1 MNEPTAV
8 APLAGGKTRRDV
20 CAGVALGAALAL
32 VAATFFLISPPPG
45 ETYPGAIPWR
55 AGSWLHRV
63 VEAMSLGGRLVSVRG
78 VEIKDFALHLAAA
91 TGLLLA
97 AVILARRGGGAA
109 APPRGP
115 VRHAQVLLGLWVGL
129 SLLSGLWA
137 GDAELARGQALLY
150 AINVAWAVALAVAL
164 PTRLVRPLL
173 QGILL
178 LSALAGAL
186 CVWYFHERNPY
197 HRPGFP
203 LGNPATLAAALL
215 PGVLIALGTLG
226 EALGRAGGRTRRG
239 TNIAAVA
246 AALSLVPLIWCLWL
260 TYSRGALLGL
270 GAGLVAFGASLVSA
284 RWRRVLAAAL
294 GIALVVGGAWW
305 FSTSHLDVT
314 MARGATMRFRLYA
327 WRYAA
332 ELWNAD
338 SWTRVA
344 GQGAAAYPRL
354 AGAYAARD
362 RALDPAAFM
371 GEIVEHAHN
380 ELFEILAE
388 IGLVGGVTWVGGLIA
403 TIAAAVAALRAR
415 AGRRSPG
422 EQTTRGPQPADE
434 SPWPLRSLLA
444 AVVAILGD
452 AAFGS
457 ALRLPGVP
465 AIFFTLVGV
474 LWAACQNGSP
484 VPAGGSPASAAAD
497 SDSSARKPA
506 AAARLAAFVVLA
518 AAVGCGWL
526 AARNWVGVQH
536 EFAAQAAFGREDYE
550 AALNEAAAAR
560 RRLLDPVRVMAAR
573 RLEVQCLFG
582 AARLAVQAW
591 HAAPDSRSDARA
603 VGIARTTRAYEAAVD
618 LRSRVPAF
626 EYTDVYAARAAEWLA
641 HLTADVDPSTART
654 WREQAERAWR
664 WQRQRTPYD
673 VETLLALTRYPAAL
687 PDHVALL
694 RDALRF
700 GDPYGPW
707 RATLEQFAG
716 VPGFDDV
723 LGDFLAAAGP
733 ITPQTDVDAIVASM
747 APEAY
752 RLAAAVRGLRGDYE
766 RAAALAGR
774 AAESYGPL
782 RPRFPALQA
791 TALSEQADYLLRS
804 AAGGPEP
811 AVALLRQALASLPVI
826 QRQQYDELARPLRIR
841 LALGL
846 LVGEHV
852 DEGLAALEAA
862 LGETVAG
869 PDKLA
874 AFVQRLL
881 RDAGDAGV
889 PAELIARARR
899 ALCPRFPT
907 FCEPTTR
914 G

>member
-8 APLAGGKTRRDV
+8 APSAGGETRRDV

-32 VAATFFLISPPPG
+32 LAATFFLISPPTG
-45 ETYPGAIPWR
+45 QTYPGAIPWR
-55 AGSWLHRV
+55 AGSWLHGV
-63 VEAMSLGGRLVSVRG
+63 VDAMSLGGRLVSVRG
-78 VEIKDFALHLAAA
+78 VEIKDYALHLAAA
-91 TGLLLA
+91 AGLVLA
-97 AVILARRGGGAA
+97 AVSLARRGGGATA
-109 APPRGP
+109 SARGP

-150 AINVAWAVALAVAL
+150 AISVAWSVALAVAL

-173 QGILL
+173 RGTML

-215 PGVLIALGTLG
+215 PGVLIALGTIG
-226 EALGRAGGRTRRG
+226 EALGSRDRRRRG
-239 TNIAAVA
+239 ASIAAVS

-270 GAGLVAFGASLVSA
+270 GAGLAAFGVSVVSA
-284 RWRRVLAAAL
+284 RWRRVLAATL
-294 GIALVVGGAWW
+294 GIAVVVGGAWW

-354 AGAYAARD
+354 AGAYAVRD

-388 IGLVGGVTWVGGLIA
+388 IGLVGGVTWVGGMIA
-403 TIAAAVAALRAR
+403 TIAAAVAAMRAR
-415 AGRRSPG
+415 AGPRGPG
-422 EQTTRGPQPADE
+422 APTARGPQPADD

-444 AVVAILGD
+444 SVVALLGD

-465 AIFFTLVGV
+465 AIFFTLLGT
-474 LWAACQNGSP
+474 LWAACRNGP
-484 VPAGGSPASAAAD
+484 PAQTGGSPASAAAR
-497 SDSSARKPA
+497 SDASACKPA
-506 AAARLAAFVVLA
+506 AAAQLAVFVVLV

-526 AARNWVGVQH
+526 AARNWTGVQH
-536 EFAAQAAFGREDYE
+536 EFAAQAAYGREDYGT
-550 AALNEAAAAR
+550 ALSDAAAAR

-582 AARLAVQAW
+582 AARQAVQAW
-591 HAAPDSRSDARA
+591 YAATESRPEARA
-603 VGIARTTRAYEAAVD
+603 AAIARATRAYEAAVD
-618 LRSRVPAF
+618 LRNRVPAF

-641 HLTADVDPSTART
+641 HLTAEVEPSAART
-654 WREQAERAWR
+654 WMEQAERAWR

-700 GDPYGPW
+700 GDTYGPW

-716 VPGFDDV
+716 VPGFDNV

-752 RLAAAVRGLRGDYE
+752 RLAAAVRGLREDHE
-766 RAAALAGR
+766 RAAALAAR
-774 AAESYGPL
+774 AAALYEPL
-782 RPRFPALQA
+782 RARFPSLQA
-791 TALSEQADYLLRS
+791 AALSEQADYTLRS
-804 AAGGPEP
+804 AEGGAEP

-852 DEGLAALEAA
+852 DEGLAALESAFGEAA
-862 LGETVAG
+862 AE
-869 PDKLA
+869 PDELA

-889 PAELIARARR
+889 PADLIARARR

-907 FCEPTTR
+907 FCEPTT
-914 G
+914 GG

>member
-8 APLAGGKTRRDV
+8 APSAGGETRRDV
-20 CAGVALGAALAL
+20 CSGVALGAALAL
-32 VAATFFLISPPPG
+32 VAATFFLISPPTG

-55 AGSWLHRV
+55 PGSWLHRV

-91 TGLLLA
+91 AGLLVA
-97 AVILARRGGGAA
+97 AVSLARRRGGAA
-109 APPRGP
+109 ASPRGAL
-115 VRHAQVLLGLWVGL
+115 RHAQVLLGLWVAL
-129 SLLSGLWA
+129 SLLSSLWA
-137 GDAELARGQALLY
+137 GDADLARGQALLY
-150 AINVAWAVALAVAL
+150 AISVAWAVSLAVAL
-164 PTRLVRPLL
+164 PARLVRPLL
-173 QGILL
+173 HGIMV
-178 LSALAGAL
+178 LSALAAAL

-215 PGVLIALGTLG
+215 PGVLIALGTIG
-226 EALGRAGGRTRRG
+226 DALGRAGGRPRRG

-270 GAGLVAFGASLVSA
+270 GAGLVAFGVSVASA
-284 RWRRVLAAAL
+284 RWRQVLAAPL
-294 GIALVVGGAWW
+294 GIAVVVGGAWW
-305 FSTSHLDVT
+305 LSTSHLDTT

-354 AGAYAARD
+354 AGAYAVRD

-380 ELFEILAE
+380 ELFEVLAE
-388 IGLVGGVTWVGGLIA
+388 IGLVGGVTWVGGMIA

-415 AGRRSPG
+415 AGRRPG
-422 EQTTRGPQPADE
+422 EQAARGPQPADE

-465 AIFFTLVGV
+465 AIFFTLLGT
-474 LWAACQNGSP
+474 LWVACRNGT
-484 VPAGGSPASAAAD
+484 PAPADGPSAPAAAQ
-497 SDSSARKPA
+497 SHSSARPPA
-506 AAARLAAFVVLA
+506 AAAQLAAFVALA

-526 AARNWVGVQH
+526 AARNWTGVQH
-536 EFAAQAAFGREDYE
+536 EFAAQAAYNRENYD
-550 AALNEAAAAR
+550 AALDEAAAAR

-582 AARLAVQAW
+582 AARPAVQAW
-591 HAAPDSRSDARA
+591 YTATESRPAARA
-603 VGIARTTRAYEAAVD
+603 AAIARATRAYEAAGE
-618 LRSRVPAF
+618 LRNRVPAF

-641 HLTADVDPSTART
+641 HLTAEVDPSTART
-654 WREQAERAWR
+654 WMEQAERAWR

-716 VPGFDDV
+716 VPGFDSV

-752 RLAAAVRGLRGDYE
+752 RLAAAWYGLREDHE

-774 AAESYGPL
+774 AVELYGPL

-791 TALSEQADYLLRS
+791 TALSEQADYVLRS
-804 AAGGPEP
+804 AEGGPEP

-841 LALGL
+841 LALCL

-852 DEGLAALEAA
+852 DDGLVALESA
-862 LGETVAG
+862 LGEAVAG
-869 PDKLA
+869 PDEPA

-881 RDAGDAGV
+881 RDAGAAGV

-899 ALCPRFPT
+899 ALCPRFPP